1 MTEEQ
6 GWAIE
11 FYLDEHGESPV
22 RAFLNS
28 LDRKTKARFDW
39 SIEQLQV
46 QNVRAREPLVK
57 HLDGKLWE
65 LRRASDG
72 NIYRIVYFFFSG
84 RKIVF
89 VHGFQKKT
97 QKTPQRDIEMAQK
110 RMEDYLQRKG
120 GESK

>member
-6 GWAIE
+6 VWSIE
-11 FYLDEHGESPV
+11 FYLDEQGKSPV
-22 RAFLNS
+22 REFLNS
-28 LDRKTKARFDW
+28 LDRKTKARFNW
-39 SIEQLQV
+39 SMEQLQV
-46 QNVRAREPLVK
+46 QNVRAHEPLVK

-72 NIYRIVYFFFSG
+72 NIYRMVYFFFSG

-97 QKTPQRDIEMAQK
+97 QKTPRREIDLAQK

-120 GESK
+120 GE